1 MTTGWPPGLLQDDSR
16 KLSDWFASRVD
27 ARWTVRQVCAE
38 IERNRMTDK
47 QPEALRLAD
56 ELLEPMEGFPEPTT
70 LEKNA
75 AALLRTQHKQIAA
88 YKLLTESQ
96 EAQLSQHRAQADK
109 FREAIATLQSER
121 EANAILTA
129 AIERK
134 DALLRK
140 LIAALDSDRH
150 DIDDWPPESCEAV
163 YDIRQELSQ

>member
-1 MTTGWPPGLLQDDSR
+1 
-16 KLSDWFASRVD
+16 
-27 ARWTVRQVCAE
+27 
-38 IERNRMTDK
+38 MTDK
-47 QPEALRLAD
+47 QPEALIVADALTCEASFDIHHLAIKA
-56 ELLEPMEGFPEPTT
+56 MKEG
-70 LEKNA
+70 

-134 DALLRK
+134 DALLK
-140 LIAALDSDRH
+140 QALEAMQEYFDPDLDGIVAA
-150 DIDDWPPESCEAV
+150 ITKE
-163 YDIRQELSQ
+163 ISQ

>member
-1 MTTGWPPGLLQDDSR
+1 MT
-16 KLSDWFASRVD
+16 
-27 ARWTVRQVCAE
+27 
-38 IERNRMTDK
+38 NK

-56 ELLEPMEGFPEPTT
+56 G
-70 LEKNA
+70 LEKVIQGLNPTRLEMQI

-96 EAQLSQHRAQADK
+96 EAQLSQHRTQADK

-134 DALLRK
+134 DALLRQC
-140 LIAALDSDRH
+140 LDALET
-150 DIDDWPPESCEAV
+150 DDWLKKLNASGA
-163 YDIRQELSQ
+163 ITKELSQ